1 MITIVYRLIVVLAAV
16 LVISELLTQKSPKLK
31 INAAIILVPL
41 ALRAL
46 MIA

>member
-1 MITIVYRLIVVLAAV
+1 MITIIYRLIVVLAAV
-16 LVISELLTQKSPKLK
+16 LVMAELFSQKSAKLK